1 MKKIVKKID
10 AIITV
15 LITVY
20 IIGNIET
27 ILFYSYKSPIDT
39 PNSIWLK
46 FKALLKSIFGR
57 SAGISIF
64 YKFNSLSWWFVE
76 KNKNIIFL
84 VFIMLL
90 IILSLIIRIKQKE
103 CNKIIVGYYVICCF
117 LMIFISFFA
126 SPKFAD
132 YYFWISF
139 FIHIMLDQDTVYK
152 NRSDTWGRTQLWM
165 KRKRA
170 HWVQWA

>member
-76 KNKNIIFL
+76 NNKNLIFL

-117 LMIFISFFA
+117 LMIFISFFS

-132 YYFWISF
+132 YYF
-139 FIHIMLDQDTVYK
+139 
-152 NRSDTWGRTQLWM
+152 
-165 KRKRA
+165 
-170 HWVQWA
+170 

>member
-1 MKKIVKKID
+1 MKKLVKKLD

-27 ILFYSYKSPIDT
+27 ILLYSYKSPIDT

-57 SAGISIF
+57 STGISIF

-76 KNKNIIFL
+76 KHKNIIF
-84 VFIMLL
+84 FIIIMLL
-90 IILSLIIRIKQKE
+90 ILFSLIIRIKQKE
-103 CNKIIVGYYVICCF
+103 CNKKMVGYYVICCF
-117 LMIFISFFA
+117 LMIFIAFWA

-132 YYFWISF
+132 YYF
-139 FIHIMLDQDTVYK
+139 
-152 NRSDTWGRTQLWM
+152 
-165 KRKRA
+165 
-170 HWVQWA
+170 